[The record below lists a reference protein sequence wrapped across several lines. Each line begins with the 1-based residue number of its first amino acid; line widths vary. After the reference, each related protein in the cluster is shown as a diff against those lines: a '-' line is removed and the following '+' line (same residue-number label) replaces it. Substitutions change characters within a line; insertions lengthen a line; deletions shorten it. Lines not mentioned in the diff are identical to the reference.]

1 MGDEPHFLAEAK
13 EGKSYADKVD
23 RAAADDAYGNGAELM
38 MEAARKGDLDTMRY
52 LLLERH
58 PRVDAD
64 CRDRDGR
71 TPIMVATA
79 SGNVNGVVQKLFR
92 LGADIRSKDRNG
104 RRCVHA
110 AAANGDVA
118 LLRWFLKKGADVDA
132 EDRRGRKPFHIAAQ
146 SGQPAVLEFIRDLKI
161 DEMGS
166 KGYDYLKAL
175 DAELNNALHLAAQR
189 GSMPV
194 VDYLD
199 RDGDHDDKAQLRDAL
214 LRERQ
219 LEKRIKALSE
229 AEQRL
234 SRELKEEKAARKE
247 ETTELKLKVVEATA
261 EVKKQKEVEAVLR
274 EKIAECQ
281 VAVESLGR
289 AHDIEVD
296 DMLAKLRHYRG
307 YAF

>member
-1 MGDEPHFLAEAK
+1 
-13 EGKSYADKVD
+13 
-23 RAAADDAYGNGAELM
+23 
-38 MEAARKGDLDTMRY
+38 
-52 LLLERH
+52 
-58 PRVDAD
+58 
-64 CRDRDGR
+64 
-71 TPIMVATA
+71 
-79 SGNVNGVVQKLFR
+79 
-92 LGADIRSKDRNG
+92 
-104 RRCVHA
+104 VH
-110 AAANGDVA
+110 V
-118 LLRWFLKKGADVDA
+118 
-132 EDRRGRKPFHIAAQ
+132 I
-146 SGQPAVLEFIRDLKI
+146 
-161 DEMGS
+161 
-166 KGYDYLKAL
+166 
-175 DAELNNALHLAAQR
+175 
-189 GSMPV
+189 
-194 VDYLD
+194 DYLD